1 MYFFWGLHFASPKLR
16 KSINPRQNW
25 DFGKNA
31 ESRSD
36 HAECCLDRGSKGSNN
51 GYKFNQKSHLKQIP
65 NGN

>member
-36 HAECCLDRGSKGSNN
+36 HAECCLAEVVKGVIMVINLT
-51 GYKFNQKSHLKQIP
+51 KKVI
-65 NGN
+65 